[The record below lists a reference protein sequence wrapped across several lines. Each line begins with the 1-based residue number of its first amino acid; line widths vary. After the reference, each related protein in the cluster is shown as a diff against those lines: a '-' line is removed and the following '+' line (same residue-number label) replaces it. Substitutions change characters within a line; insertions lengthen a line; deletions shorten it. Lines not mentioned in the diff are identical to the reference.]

1 MKGLIQQQACDDLE
15 YSSKTTFD
23 ELEYILCEELG
34 FLGRTEYKLHIY
46 FKLITVN
53 FGERS
58 ETVLPIKKDRDLKKF
73 FNPRNGYA
81 SIDVFVEAEKLPEN
95 TELGYPGVG
104 EWGTYM
110 SMLTQDLPS
119 LPVVTEAMGGFG
131 LDENYSGSSSY
142 ATPSNYAGPSDN
154 AGPSSNVGQSNYA
167 GPPSN
172 AGTSAY
178 NEEDDDPEGDSLLYN
193 ESSESEPDEVEEEDQ
208 MPANHENDDEVSI
221 DIMMDVLGNN
231 ADAPTTPAGEN
242 FDLNMPT
249 GSVPPYNL
257 YPVPAFFRTTHPEIP
272 ADSIDVPTGNWG
284 HFYDSNTGELAL
296 GMVFKSKDH
305 LKASVQDFSVR
316 HARREYRVVE
326 SNPKLWKVCCKWDVE
341 TGCNWMLRGIFKSN
355 MRLFKI
361 TRYAGPH
368 TCLMNE
374 VSVDHGNLG
383 KSMIAT
389 HLMGMVREDPTFAI
403 KNVRQT
409 IKDKFGF
416 EIPYHKA
423 WQALKA
429 AREQIYGTWESSVQK
444 LPRYKH
450 KLLVAVTLDA
460 NNQVL
465 PLAFALVDEETLAS
479 WTWFLQML
487 ARHFL
492 PNEDDR
498 VCLISDRHPGLI
510 NAINYV
516 PAFKF
521 PRGVHRFCL
530 RHVCS
535 NFNNKY
541 KNVQLKDLC
550 WRAGS
555 ESSARKFDRIMEEI
569 KSLNP
574 EAYDWLGNI
583 DKTQWTLAHDGGWRT
598 GILTT
603 NMSEAVNGVLKG
615 ARRLPI
621 VPLVEITLNRS
632 AQYFLQRTARANRM
646 VMDNQQWADY
656 AFRFLRQ
663 DRPRQYIT
671 SCRSLII
678 TNSASV
684 ITLST
689 TGQGSRTYVVKLR
702 QQMCSCGKWATHGIP
717 CSHAIQASR
726 HFGMNASN
734 FIPEYFS
741 TRAYKKT
748 YLGRFEPV
756 YGEEY
761 WDPVHFELVHNPTK
775 RTRRGP
781 GRDVTTR
788 IRNEMDQPQ
797 RRARQ
802 QYQAHQT

>member
-1 MKGLIQQQACDDLE
+1 
-15 YSSKTTFD
+15 
-23 ELEYILCEELG
+23 
-34 FLGRTEYKLHIY
+34 
-46 FKLITVN
+46 
-53 FGERS
+53 
-58 ETVLPIKKDRDLKKF
+58 
-73 FNPRNGYA
+73 
-81 SIDVFVEAEKLPEN
+81 
-95 TELGYPGVG
+95 
-104 EWGTYM
+104 M

-154 AGPSSNVGQSNYA
+154 AGPSSYVGQSNYA

-193 ESSESEPDEVEEEDQ
+193 ESSDSEPDEVEEEDQ
-208 MPANHENDDEVSI
+208 MPANHENDDE
-221 DIMMDVLGNN
+221 
-231 ADAPTTPAGEN
+231 
-242 FDLNMPT
+242 
-249 GSVPPYNL
+249 
-257 YPVPAFFRTTHPEIP
+257 
-272 ADSIDVPTGNWG
+272 
-284 HFYDSNTGELAL
+284 
-296 GMVFKSKDH
+296 SKDH

-326 SNPKLWKVCCKWDVE
+326 SNPKLWK
-341 TGCNWMLRGIFKSN
+341 
-355 MRLFKI
+355 
-361 TRYAGPH
+361 
-368 TCLMNE
+368 
-374 VSVDHGNLG
+374 
-383 KSMIAT
+383 
-389 HLMGMVREDPTFAI
+389 
-403 KNVRQT
+403 
-409 IKDKFGF
+409 
-416 EIPYHKA
+416 A

-444 LPRYKH
+444 LPRPCIQGFRYCRNVISVDGTHLYTRYKH

-621 VPLVEITLNRS
+621 VPLVENNIKSVSTI
-632 AQYFLQRTARANRM
+632 FLAAYSTCKSHGKS
-646 VMDNQQWADY
+646 
-656 AFRFLRQ
+656 AFRYECFKF
-663 DRPRQYIT
+663 YSSI
-671 SCRSLII
+671 
-678 TNSASV
+678 
-684 ITLST
+684 
-689 TGQGSRTYVVKLR
+689 
-702 QQMCSCGKWATHGIP
+702 
-717 CSHAIQASR
+717 
-726 HFGMNASN
+726 
-734 FIPEYFS
+734 FS

>member
-1 MKGLIQQQACDDLE
+1 
-15 YSSKTTFD
+15 
-23 ELEYILCEELG
+23 
-34 FLGRTEYKLHIY
+34 
-46 FKLITVN
+46 
-53 FGERS
+53 
-58 ETVLPIKKDRDLKKF
+58 
-73 FNPRNGYA
+73 
-81 SIDVFVEAEKLPEN
+81 
-95 TELGYPGVG
+95 
-104 EWGTYM
+104 M

-154 AGPSSNVGQSNYA
+154 AGPSSYVGQSNYA
-167 GPPSN
+167 GPSSN

-178 NEEDDDPEGDSLLYN
+178 NEEDNDPEGDSLLYN
-193 ESSESEPDEVEEEDQ
+193 ESSDSEPDEVEEEDQ

-221 DIMMDVLGNN
+221 DIMMDVL
-231 ADAPTTPAGEN
+231 
-242 FDLNMPT
+242 
-249 GSVPPYNL
+249 
-257 YPVPAFFRTTHPEIP
+257 EIP

-374 VSVDHGNLG
+374 FSVDHGNLG

-444 LPRYKH
+444 LPRPCIQGFRYCRNVISVDGTHLYTRYKH

-656 AFRFLRQ
+656 AFRLFEARQ
-663 DRPRQYIT
+663 AEAIHHIVQKFDYNQQ
-671 SCRSLII
+671 
-678 TNSASV
+678 SASV

-734 FIPEYFS
+734 FIPQYFS

>member
-1 MKGLIQQQACDDLE
+1 MQPHQ
-15 YSSKTTFD
+15 
-23 ELEYILCEELG
+23 
-34 FLGRTEYKLHIY
+34 
-46 FKLITVN
+46 
-53 FGERS
+53 
-58 ETVLPIKKDRDLKKF
+58 
-73 FNPRNGYA
+73 
-81 SIDVFVEAEKLPEN
+81 
-95 TELGYPGVG
+95 
-104 EWGTYM
+104 
-110 SMLTQDLPS
+110 
-119 LPVVTEAMGGFG
+119 
-131 LDENYSGSSSY
+131 
-142 ATPSNYAGPSDN
+142 NYAGPSDN
-154 AGPSSNVGQSNYA
+154 AGPSSYVGQSNYA
-167 GPPSN
+167 GPSSN

-193 ESSESEPDEVEEEDQ
+193 ESSDSKPDEVEEEDQ

-231 ADAPTTPAGEN
+231 ADAPTTPVDGN

-249 GSVPPYNL
+249 GYVPPYNL

-326 SNPKLWKVCCKWDVE
+326 SNPKLWKICCKWDVE

-374 VSVDHGNLG
+374 ISVDHGNLG

-429 AREQIYGTWESSVQK
+429 AREQNLWYMGKFSSKVAQGFRYCRNVISVDGTH
-444 LPRYKH
+444 LYTRYKH

-498 VCLISDRHPGLI
+498 VCLISDRHQM
-510 NAINYV
+510 Y
-516 PAFKF
+516 
-521 PRGVHRFCL
+521 
-530 RHVCS
+530 
-535 NFNNKY
+535 
-541 KNVQLKDLC
+541 
-550 WRAGS
+550 S
-555 ESSARKFDRIMEEI
+555 E
-569 KSLNP
+569 
-574 EAYDWLGNI
+574 
-583 DKTQWTLAHDGGWRT
+583 
-598 GILTT
+598 
-603 NMSEAVNGVLKG
+603 
-615 ARRLPI
+615 
-621 VPLVEITLNRS
+621 
-632 AQYFLQRTARANRM
+632 
-646 VMDNQQWADY
+646 
-656 AFRFLRQ
+656 
-663 DRPRQYIT
+663 
-671 SCRSLII
+671 
-678 TNSASV
+678 
-684 ITLST
+684 
-689 TGQGSRTYVVKLR
+689 
-702 QQMCSCGKWATHGIP
+702 
-717 CSHAIQASR
+717 
-726 HFGMNASN
+726 
-734 FIPEYFS
+734 
-741 TRAYKKT
+741 
-748 YLGRFEPV
+748 
-756 YGEEY
+756 
-761 WDPVHFELVHNPTK
+761 
-775 RTRRGP
+775 
-781 GRDVTTR
+781 
-788 IRNEMDQPQ
+788 
-797 RRARQ
+797 
-802 QYQAHQT
+802 

>member
-1 MKGLIQQQACDDLE
+1 MAEPNNVDIVIYFGGQWSNLNGSVSYDRSPITLLNI
-15 YSSKTTFD
+15 SRRTTFD

-58 ETVLPIKKDRDLKKF
+58 ETVLPIKKDRDLKKI

-154 AGPSSNVGQSNYA
+154 AGPSSYVGQSNYA
-167 GPPSN
+167 GPSSN

-193 ESSESEPDEVEEEDQ
+193 ESSDSEPDEVEEEDQ

-231 ADAPTTPAGEN
+231 ADAPTTPVDEN

-326 SNPKLWKVCCKWDVE
+326 SNPKLWK
-341 TGCNWMLRGIFKSN
+341 
-355 MRLFKI
+355 
-361 TRYAGPH
+361 
-368 TCLMNE
+368 
-374 VSVDHGNLG
+374 
-383 KSMIAT
+383 
-389 HLMGMVREDPTFAI
+389 
-403 KNVRQT
+403 T

-429 AREQIYGTWESSVQK
+429 AREQHGKVQFKSCPDRPGLHMLNYVFWAFRPCIQGFRYCRNVISVDGTH
-444 LPRYKH
+444 LYTRYKH

-583 DKTQWTLAHDGGWRT
+583 DKTQWT
-598 GILTT
+598 
-603 NMSEAVNGVLKG
+603 
-615 ARRLPI
+615 
-621 VPLVEITLNRS
+621 
-632 AQYFLQRTARANRM
+632 
-646 VMDNQQWADY
+646 
-656 AFRFLRQ
+656 
-663 DRPRQYIT
+663 
-671 SCRSLII
+671 
-678 TNSASV
+678 
-684 ITLST
+684 
-689 TGQGSRTYVVKLR
+689 
-702 QQMCSCGKWATHGIP
+702 
-717 CSHAIQASR
+717 
-726 HFGMNASN
+726 
-734 FIPEYFS
+734 FS
-741 TRAYKKT
+741 
-748 YLGRFEPV
+748 P
-756 YGEEY
+756 
-761 WDPVHFELVHNPTK
+761 
-775 RTRRGP
+775 
-781 GRDVTTR
+781 
-788 IRNEMDQPQ
+788 
-797 RRARQ
+797 
-802 QYQAHQT
+802 